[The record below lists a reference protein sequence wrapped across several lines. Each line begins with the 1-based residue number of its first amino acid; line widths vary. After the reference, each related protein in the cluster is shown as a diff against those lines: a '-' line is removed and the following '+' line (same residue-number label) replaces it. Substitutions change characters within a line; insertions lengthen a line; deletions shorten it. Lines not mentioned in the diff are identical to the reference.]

1 MLKSLFGEL
10 VPTALK
16 PGGPMPE
23 FAATAVL
30 ESTDTRVAD
39 DGRMLDRHQQ
49 DLFFSGSPAAAMRE
63 HMAQAR
69 HADDVA
75 HRLADIEAMFHGAR
89 VQNDVEGSDQ
99 VRGHRLVQI
108 DNALGAA

>member
-10 VPTALK
+10 VPTPLR

-30 ESTDTRVAD
+30 ESTDTRVDD

-49 DLFFSGSPAAAMRE
+49 DLFFSGSPATAMRE

-69 HADDVA
+69 MAEDVRTITLLDPTRQ
-75 HRLADIEAMFHGAR
+75 HDCVHL
-89 VQNDVEGSDQ
+89 
-99 VRGHRLVQI
+99 LTLLI
-108 DNALGAA
+108 DGDGAAACTLTRLEP